1 MFTVRTI
8 SKPLSIKTFEL
19 DIRTDIAISD
29 LAIEVYTVMNGYTDV
44 FNVESAWTLVANT
57 EAIPVPGS
65 TSNSVLIPVQDFETI
80 YMAANELRSFYI
92 TMKNRYIESTV
103 NALVGSG
110 ETASEND
117 ELRIDVGSGMATY
130 KFSSAFDTTI
140 APQFAG
146 IIHYEV
152 DTAEACE
159 TPAADTKLSIEYK
172 FLVNASGLDP
182 SVISIFN
189 TETKSFFDEQ
199 LEDEE
204 GYLRDYKLKYQLTQ
218 LADPTSTSSERPL
231 GAYDRYREKV
241 SVSIPVQF
249 FLLLTF
255 HFTAHKYILHGF
267 QTNARATLYRARKS
281 QCRLVSNI
289 LMAC

>member
-19 DIRTDIAISD
+19 DIRTDIAVSD
-29 LAIEVYTVMNGYTDV
+29 LAIEVYTVVNGYTDV

-57 EAIPVPGS
+57 EVIPVPGS
-65 TSNSVLIPVQDFETI
+65 TSNSVLIPVQDFDTI
-80 YMAANELRSFYI
+80 YMEANELRSFYI
-92 TMKNRYIESTV
+92 TMKNRYIESTS
-103 NALVGSG
+103 NALLGSG
-110 ETASEND
+110 ETAMEND
-117 ELRIDVGSGMATY
+117 ELRIDVGSGMAAY

-152 DTAEACE
+152 ATAEACE
-159 TPAADTKLSIEYK
+159 IPITDTKLSIDYK

-182 SVISIFN
+182 SVINTFN

-204 GYLRDYKLKYQLTQ
+204 GYLRDSKVNYQLTQ
-218 LADPTSTSSERPL
+218 LTDPTSTSSERPL
-231 GAYDRYREKV
+231 GAYERHREKTWV
-241 SVSIPVQF
+241 SVRV
-249 FLLLTF
+249 
-255 HFTAHKYILHGF
+255 HF
-267 QTNARATLYRARKS
+267 
-281 QCRLVSNI
+281 SNF
-289 LMAC
+289 